1 MAAELKSQKLSW
13 DAPSW
18 PTWNNSNFIVL
29 LRIFLTTKMTS
40 PPADARNRNR
50 NPLNLRIKIF
60 PAIGREHNIRK
71 CCEKLEGTITYQS
84 RMIQQLKTQLDALVN
99 ENKLLDKDNQELSRR
114 ITTWYSR
121 YKNRLERHMASIAG
135 LSRDKER
142 LRLDNE
148 RLARDNQ
155 RLRNRV

>member
-1 MAAELKSQKLSW
+1 
-13 DAPSW
+13 
-18 PTWNNSNFIVL
+18 
-29 LRIFLTTKMTS
+29 MTS
-40 PPADARNRNR
+40 PPADARNRDR

-60 PAIGREHNIRK
+60 PAIDRERNIRK
-71 CCEKLEGTITYQS
+71 CCEKLEGTIAYQS
-84 RMIQQLKTQLDALVN
+84 RVIQRLKTQLDALVN
-99 ENKLLDKDNQELSRR
+99 ENKLLDKGNQELSRR

-121 YKNRLERHMASIAG
+121 YKNRLERHVTNIAG

-155 RLRNRV
+155 RLRNWA